1 VQSSALATTSKPRA
15 SSSEIARQ
23 ALVIF
28 GEICGREITRELAGI
43 WASQLADI
51 APDLLQQACDRLAK
65 TWTTSFL
72 PTPGNVRAQID
83 QANANGLHLEIE
95 EAWSRGLDWVQ
106 RYFHP
111 DLGIARGAPEL
122 PAAIEHAIRA
132 AGGMRWIGNCPASEL
147 QWAKKRFVEDFTRVH
162 ETRQT
167 EHLLTR
173 PEARRVLSDLTTAKS
188 RRQVCSGPAAE
199 ETRRAKKP
207 SSGEVREVLDRVTK
221 NAPPAVAPTEEELR
235 ARWEDQKRRLA
246 LALARDDRSKNP
258 IAEAPASC

>member
-1 VQSSALATTSKPRA
+1 MHSSALVTTSRPRA

-28 GEICGREITRELAGI
+28 GEICGREITHELAAI
-43 WASQLADI
+43 WAAQLADI

-72 PTPGNVRAQID
+72 PTPGNVRAQVD

-95 EAWSRGLDWVQ
+95 EAWSHALDWVQ

-111 DLGIARGAPEL
+111 DLGVARGAPEL
-122 PAAIEHAIRA
+122 PAAIQHAMRA
-132 AGGMRWIGNCPASEL
+132 AGGLRWIESCPASEL

-162 ETRQT
+162 ETQQS

-173 PEARRVLSDLTTAKS
+173 CEAKRIVASFHNPPSLPPANPDWEKKYTTATTPADAPKFKPIRQNVEMTQEEWDARRAFLRA
-188 RRQVCSGPAAE
+188 QAE
-199 ETRRAKKP
+199 EITERQKP
-207 SSGEVREVLDRVTK
+207 
-221 NAPPAVAPTEEELR
+221 
-235 ARWEDQKRRLA
+235 
-246 LALARDDRSKNP
+246 
-258 IAEAPASC
+258 